1 MFITEAYAQAAGGA
15 AGADLLGGLGGM
27 MPLVLIFV
35 VFWFLMIR
43 PQQKRMKEH
52 RALVATLK
60 KGDRVL
66 TSGGIL
72 GLVTKAVEGENDVE
86 VEIAASVRVRVLRS
100 AVQEVLNRPMPA
112 TSAKAKAEEK
122 TKALPGKGEGANDA

>member
-1 MFITEAYAQAAGGA
+1 MFISEAYAQAAGAPG
-15 AGADLLGGLGGM
+15 GADMLTSFL
-27 MPLVLIFV
+27 PLVLIFV

-52 RALVATLK
+52 RALVAALK
-60 KGDRVL
+60 KGDKVL

-86 VEIAASVRVRVLRS
+86 VEIAANVRVRVVRT
-100 AVQEVLNRPMPA
+100 AVTEVLNRPGVA
-112 TSAKAKAEEK
+112 AKGSKADEKAKAVE
-122 TKALPGKGEGANDA
+122 GKSGANDA

>member
-1 MFITEAYAQAAGGA
+1 MYITEAYAQAAGA
-15 AGADLLGGLGGM
+15 PAGADLLGSLGGM

-60 KGDRVL
+60 KGDKVL

-86 VEIAASVRVRVLRS
+86 VEVAAGVRVRVVRS
-100 AVQEVLNRPMPA
+100 AVQEVVNRSMPA
-112 TSAKAKAEEK
+112 TASKGKTEEK
-122 TKALPGKGEGANDA
+122 TRTVAGKGEGANDA

>member
-1 MFITEAYAQAAGGA
+1 MFISEAYAQAAGAPG
-15 AGADLLGGLGGM
+15 GADMLTSFL
-27 MPLVLIFV
+27 PLVLIFV

-52 RALVATLK
+52 RALVAALK
-60 KGDRVL
+60 KGDKVL

-86 VEIAASVRVRVLRS
+86 VEIAANVRVRVVRT
-100 AVQEVLNRPMPA
+100 AVSEVLNRPGVA
-112 TSAKAKAEEK
+112 AKGGKADEKAKAVESK
-122 TKALPGKGEGANDA
+122 SGANDA